1 MWYKYSLLKVAGT
14 KEEYLQSIGIDNN
27 IITFILQQHDEKLIN
42 KLIACIRQNPTASI
56 TDLQDIVNKHKIPSG
71 PTKVELAIVDRY
83 KNVPQFYN
91 WVLFQLKKCR
101 RPDNSYNFPVDN
113 IRNELGLIYDW
124 YDRNHINNFTYS
136 LDAAILRERRW
147 HDAMQEL
154 SIDDY
159 KPTNPENI
167 VYGPKWKNPDFDG
180 WTIQKVDDKND
191 LKCEGNKMDHCVGE
205 YYDNV
210 LTGYFIVFSLRDP
223 QNNPHIT
230 IGMEPDNTV
239 IQYQGVGNSYPKPLY
254 QEMIKEW
261 FLSLGNVKNESNI
274 ETQTLDTIEDTEQ
287 ILKNRIQNF
296 SPIYD
301 QYGFYIGEDYPII
314 DYASIMWMLQQ
325 YIDKR
330 EGTYYSEI
338 NYELANLA
346 SLVLKLS
353 YLFSSDQRKNNLK
366 EYAFYHLINA
376 CYDDIQK
383 SSEQFF
389 NYYDP
394 YYAEELT
401 EEEQEQLMNAEERKF
416 IEQSAESAFAI
427 RVIDEFNKNKE
438 YQDIYKKLYK
448 QAELYKRLH
457 EQHKIYDEELTE
469 EENMKNV
476 GIDI

>member
-113 IRNELGLIYDW
+113 IGNELGLIYDW
-124 YDRNHINNFTYS
+124 YDRNHINNLSDYS

-147 HDAMQEL
+147 HDTMQEL

-210 LTGYFIVFSLRDP
+210 LTGDLIVFSLRDP

-230 IGMEPDNTV
+230 IGMDPSNTV
-239 IQYQGVGNSYPKPLY
+239 IQYQGVGNSDPKPLY

-274 ETQTLDTIEDTEQ
+274 ETQIEENLDTIEDTEQ
-287 ILKNRIQNF
+287 ILKNEIQNF
-296 SPIYD
+296 GQIYD

-314 DYASIMWMLQQ
+314 DYDSIMWMLQQ
-325 YIDKR
+325 YIDKG
-330 EGTYYSEI
+330 EGTYYRII
-338 NYELANLA
+338 NNDLKYHLAPLI
-346 SLVLKLS
+346 LKLS
-353 YLFSSDQRKNNLK
+353 YLFSSDQNGKNKRKK
-366 EYAFYHLINA
+366 YAFYKLIND

-401 EEEQEQLMNAEERKF
+401 EEEQEQLMNAEEREF

-438 YQDIYKKLYK
+438 YQDLYNKLY
-448 QAELYKRLH
+448 
-457 EQHKIYDEELTE
+457 EQHKI

-476 GIDI
+476 V